1 MEREESNGSVCEYTV
16 VGVVSFGIGTNA
28 PCGLLGVY
36 TRVSSYLDWITGYIA
51 PNSPQ
56 KKELRRRSHSGRM
69 SSRRAQDGVFDQ
81 LSTARQDSANRDDSV
96 DSGTITFAGEFG
108 TRDLFQRSG
117 FRNSQLVADPEARP
131 EVGNNEQ
138 PNQVENT
145 TIRTADEAANS
156 DIILFLD

>member
-138 PNQVENT
+138 PNQEENT
-145 TIRTADEAANS
+145 TIKTADEAANS